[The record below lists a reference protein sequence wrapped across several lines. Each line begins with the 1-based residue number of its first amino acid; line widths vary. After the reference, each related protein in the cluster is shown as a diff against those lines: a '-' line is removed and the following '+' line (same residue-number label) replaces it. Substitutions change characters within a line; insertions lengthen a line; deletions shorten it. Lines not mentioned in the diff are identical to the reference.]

1 MSFMIRPLFRYRI
14 NKRMNVWINPAELLL
29 ILYLI
34 IFKGGILTGLVST
47 MIIMGINLFINP
59 LGVEDENNDF
69 DIDLVKHFCL
79 FSADGYE

>member
-1 MSFMIRPLFRYRI
+1 MSFMIRPLFRHRI

-59 LGVEDENNDF
+59 FGVEYENNDF
-69 DIDLVKHFCL
+69 DI
-79 FSADGYE
+79 

>member
-69 DIDLVKHFCL
+69 DI
-79 FSADGYE
+79 